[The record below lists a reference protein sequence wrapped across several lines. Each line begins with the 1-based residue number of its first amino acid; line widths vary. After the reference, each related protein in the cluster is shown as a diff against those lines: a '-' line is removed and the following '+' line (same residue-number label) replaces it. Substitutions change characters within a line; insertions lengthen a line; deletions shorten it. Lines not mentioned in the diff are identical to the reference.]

1 VLDKALPKYKVLVQV
16 PGVTDISCALEPGS
30 HHYREVTVKKLLG
43 CIAAAVLILS
53 PALAA
58 AEGKVP
64 AGKETLTLDA
74 MSKAKQAAGKKVL
87 KGPVPFAHQAH
98 VDKGVGCTDCH
109 HKEKAGETPRS
120 CSACHKDKK
129 GDAPRLDDALHGGE
143 NEALPALQSCIGC
156 HVRKLAKMDM
166 PPPLQRKPC
175 EACHS
180 ILKK

>member
-1 VLDKALPKYKVLVQV
+1 
-16 PGVTDISCALEPGS
+16 
-30 HHYREVTVKKLLG
+30 VKKFLG
-43 CIAAAVLILS
+43 CIAVAVLALS
-53 PALAA
+53 PALAS

-64 AGKETLTLDA
+64 AGKETLTLDF

-98 VDKGVGCTDCH
+98 VDKGVACVDCH
-109 HKEKAGETPRS
+109 HKDKAGETPRA
-120 CSACHKDKK
+120 CSTCHKDTK
-129 GDAPRLDDALHGGE
+129 GDAPRLDDALHGGA

-156 HVRKLAKMDM
+156 HVRKLAKMDT